1 MPPPPTRRSL
11 LRAVL
16 LGGAA
21 VVLTGCEPDPV
32 NRRQPAPTT
41 RVVPDDPAT
50 WPVDSELLLS
60 VRERLHRTV
69 GTARSVEEPSTA
81 LREAISGWETQLERL
96 EDLISSGDVPLPPLA
111 PHDRAA
117 ATSAPGASPTTAA
130 GDDGSATTGAGDAA
144 EGTAAPEGPDQRDL
158 ARTLRAELPDLVT
171 EISSASTTNLAMLV
185 SIAGH
190 QAASAIRLGAG
201 IGWDPLVGPKGAAAV
216 PLLAVTRPAIF
227 GLEVVAARS
236 RGEERTGYEKVLD
249 EVRAL
254 TRQLTSLA
262 GSAAPVA
269 PLGYDLPEP
278 LDEEDE
284 RQALARELVRDIAP
298 AALSAASRARGRSA
312 ELTDLVRIVAE
323 SVAWGRAFDAPPEPF
338 PGMTLP

>member
-11 LRAVL
+11 LRALL

-96 EDLISSGDVPLPPLA
+96 EDLISS
-111 PHDRAA
+111 
-117 ATSAPGASPTTAA
+117 